1 MTSATKPTTESPLY
15 RLRLE
20 RWSQTPQTRIPDS
33 LHAATMINRVGLATL
48 YPASP
53 EIPNLFHGYMGTHD
67 APTDSGHDSPS
78 GHVYGWRW
86 DLGRAEAAF
95 YTAVVR
101 RRPTWVSWALL
112 PAVIRLLGE
121 PRTPDELYDL
131 GAISADAYR
140 IAQVLEG
147 AESAL
152 STSELRREAGFP
164 VGKERRAAYLK
175 AVDELETRLL
185 LAKVFSVDDLDMRHA
200 LVSVRYPEH
209 GEAAEQMTREE
220 ALDHFLATYVPHA
233 VYAAPARLAKHLGLP
248 ERELRAG
255 LEQLKAT
262 GRVSV
267 VALPFEATP
276 CYVWEGE
283 ST

>member
-1 MTSATKPTTESPLY
+1 MTNITEPTAESTLY
-15 RLRLE
+15 RRRLE
-20 RWSQTPQTRIPDS
+20 HWSQTPQTRIPNS
-33 LHAATMINRVGLATL
+33 LQAATLTNQVGLATL

-53 EIPNLFHGYMGTHD
+53 EIPNLFHAYMGRPD

-95 YTAVVR
+95 YTAIVR

-131 GAISADAYR
+131 GAISPDAYR
-140 IAQVLEG
+140 IARVLES
-147 AESAL
+147 AERAL
-152 STSELRREAGFP
+152 STGELRREAGFP

-175 AVDELETRLL
+175 AVDELETRML

-209 GEAAEQMTREE
+209 VEAAEQVTREE
-220 ALDHFLATYVPHA
+220 ALDRFLATYLPRA
-233 VYAAPARLAKHLGLP
+233 VYAVPARLAKHLGLP
-248 ERELRAG
+248 EGELRAG
-255 LEQLKAT
+255 LEQLRAT

-267 VALPFEATP
+267 MALPFEETP

-283 ST
+283 LT